1 MFRYQCHTCGG
12 YHEGMPSFGWEYPM
26 QYLAVP
32 EGERPT
38 RIRLTSD
45 TCVIDNQWF
54 FVRGCLEIP
63 VHDHAEPL
71 VYGVW
76 VSLSEK
82 SFATYQ
88 DAYDVHGRE
97 RYGPFF
103 GWLTA
108 VPPPFP
114 DALLKSMLHLRPVPT
129 RPYIELEPTDH
140 PLAVAQKEGISAAKV
155 QEIAERLLH
164 GDQTA

>member
-1 MFRYQCHTCGG
+1 
-12 YHEGMPSFGWEYPM
+12 
-26 QYLAVP
+26 
-32 EGERPT
+32 
-38 RIRLTSD
+38 
-45 TCVIDNQWF
+45 
-54 FVRGCLEIP
+54 
-63 VHDHAEPL
+63 

-82 SFATYQ
+82 SFATFRDTYELE
-88 DAYDVHGRE
+88 GRE
-97 RYGPFF
+97 QQAPFF

-114 DALLKSMLHLRPVPT
+114 EALLKTMVHLRPVPN

-140 PLAVAQKEGISAAKV
+140 PLAVAQKEGISPARV

-164 GDQTA
+164 GDPTA